1 MEVAP
6 ISLVYSGWLVA
17 MRKNNPFT
25 VAKQTDP
32 IEQYIKGFPDE
43 IQEKLK
49 QLRAIIRG
57 AAPEAEAY
65 IGYGLPGYKAFGKPL
80 VYFAAFKNH
89 IGLYALPSGH
99 SKFKEKLSKYKGG
112 KGSVQFPNDEPL
124 PVALIK
130 QMVVFRW
137 KENKELME
145 AKMQKPK
152 DDFMRELS
160 APASR
165 ALASIGI
172 KSLKD
177 LSRYTE
183 EEILKLH
190 GMGPSSIPKLR
201 AALKKSGLKFK

>member
-1 MEVAP
+1 M
-6 ISLVYSGWLVA
+6 
-17 MRKNNPFT
+17 
-25 VAKQTDP
+25 AKQTDP
-32 IEQYIKGFPDE
+32 VVSYINQFPGE

-49 QLRAIIRG
+49 QLRSIIRS
-57 AAPEAEAY
+57 AAPKAEEY

-80 VYFAAFKNH
+80 VYFAGFKNH

-99 SKFKEKLSKYKGG
+99 SRFKEKLSKYKGG

-137 KENKELME
+137 KENKELVE
-145 AKMQKPK
+145 TAQKSK

-160 APASR
+160 APARR
-165 ALASIGI
+165 ALENMGI
-172 KSLKD
+172 KGLKD

-183 EEILKLH
+183 KEILKLH
-190 GMGPSSIPKLR
+190 GMGPSSIPKLK
-201 AALKKSGLKFK
+201 AALKKSGFQFKEK

>member
-1 MEVAP
+1 
-6 ISLVYSGWLVA
+6 
-17 MRKNNPFT
+17 MRKQ
-25 VAKQTDP
+25 ADP
-32 IEQYIKGFPDE
+32 VDQYIKGFPEE

-49 QLRAIIRG
+49 QLRSIIRS
-57 AAPEAEAY
+57 AAPKAEEY

-80 VYFAAFKNH
+80 VYFAGFKNH

-137 KENKELME
+137 KENREQEE
-145 AKMQKPK
+145 AKAQKPK
-152 DDFMRELS
+152 HDFLHELS
-160 APASR
+160 APAKR
-165 ALASIGI
+165 ALTNFGI

-183 EEILKLH
+183 KEILKLH
-190 GMGPSSIPKLR
+190 GMGPSSIPKLK
-201 AALKKSGLKFK
+201 AALKKSGLQFKEK